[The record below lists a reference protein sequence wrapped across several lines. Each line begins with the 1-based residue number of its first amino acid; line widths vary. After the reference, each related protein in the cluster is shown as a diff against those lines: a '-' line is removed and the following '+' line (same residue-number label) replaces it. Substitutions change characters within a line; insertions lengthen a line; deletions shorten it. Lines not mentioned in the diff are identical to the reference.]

1 MIKKV
6 MISQQM
12 SGLTHEQISA
22 VREKAMKWIGDNGY
36 DFINSYFPD
45 YNNEDD
51 ETIIHKN
58 VDYLGRAIST
68 LGKAD
73 ILYMCKGWEDARGC
87 RVEKFVAETYDIE
100 IIYEED

>member
-6 MISQQM
+6 MISQPM

-51 ETIIHKN
+51 DTIIH
-58 VDYLGRAIST
+58 
-68 LGKAD
+68 
-73 ILYMCKGWEDARGC
+73 
-87 RVEKFVAETYDIE
+87 
-100 IIYEED
+100 